1 MASLDDLLSA
11 HKNAVQA
18 INNWGQTTSN
28 LAGVSNS
35 GEISTTTL
43 LTPRS
48 GWVANVSVVV
58 AGSTTGTI
66 YDAPSTSAALA
77 GTGTRL
83 FTISNTVGVYSVN
96 LPVHNN
102 IVVTPGTGQIVVVS
116 YS

>member
-11 HKNAVQA
+11 HKNVVQGV
-18 INNWGQTTSN
+18 NNWGQITSN
-28 LAGVSNS
+28 LAGIKNS

-43 LTPRS
+43 LTPKL
-48 GWVANVSVVV
+48 GWVANVSVIV

-66 YDAPSTSAALA
+66 YDAPNIRQA
-77 GTGTRL
+77 GTGNRIYIIPT
-83 FTISNTVGVYSVN
+83 TVGVTSVM
-96 LPVHNN
+96 LPVDTS